1 MVPLCSD
8 RLQTNRGNGKILVKK
23 TLDWTFGVEAG
34 YYWGLMGIIYY
45 IIACRVSS
53 KVLGTSHQ
61 LASQFNFE
69 H

>member
-1 MVPLCSD
+1 
-8 RLQTNRGNGKILVKK
+8 VKK